1 MYKGYGYENPFQIK
15 VTCPYCNKPTKKE
28 QLSCTST
35 LVYQPLMY
43 DENGNLIPPE
53 NSSNTSRY
61 TWRCLECGNTFVTDG
76 KGNILSKDSSSIN
89 ENLIPQSDYSNST
102 FVSEDPSVKVSF
114 GLQTNNQPLYLTI
127 DTSNNLN
134 IKG

>member
-1 MYKGYGYENPFQIK
+1 MYRGYDYENPFQIK

-53 NSSNTSRY
+53 NSPNSSRY
-61 TWRCLECGNTFVTDG
+61 TWRCLECGNTFETDS
-76 KGNILSKDSSSIN
+76 KGNILSADSPSSVI
-89 ENLIPQSDYSNST
+89 
-102 FVSEDPSVKVSF
+102 VSF
-114 GLQTNNQPLYLTI
+114 KLQTDDQQLYLSTN
-127 DTSNNLN
+127 DDDLN
-134 IKG
+134 IKC

>member
-61 TWRCLECGNTFVTDG
+61 TWRCLECGNTFETDG
-76 KGNILSKDSSSIN
+76 KGNILSKDSSS
-89 ENLIPQSDYSNST
+89 
-102 FVSEDPSVKVSF
+102 VKVSF
-114 GLQTNNQPLYLTI
+114 ELQTEHQQLYLT
-127 DTSNNLN
+127 TNNDDLN
-134 IKG
+134 IKC